1 MYGPTSAAGPVNSH
15 FLASL
20 CPTCLNTVVTY
31 YNLNSKFS
39 SLTSQ
44 EFLWVFNMSSLS
56 QKLQSH
62 KRSRGSKTS
71 VWIDET
77 KMELWISFQKTDFEP
92 LNSFQYFFF
101 FFSWRC
107 KLWYIEWINSKVL
120 LNSTG
125 NYIQYL
131 IINHGKGYEKGYIYV

>member
-62 KRSRGSKTS
+62 KRSRGSKRS

-77 KMELWISFQKTDFEP
+77 KMELWISSQKTEFEP

-101 FFSWRC
+101 F
-107 KLWYIEWINSKVL
+107 LV
-120 LNSTG
+120 G
-125 NYIQYL
+125 DANYDI
-131 IINHGKGYEKGYIYV
+131 